1 MIIGDRVRVR
11 MRGTIKPP
19 AGVSTSA
26 ACKGKVRLTIKKKT
40 KTLAKRRAKLKLKS
54 GKCRFGKTIFLE
66 RSKVGNA
73 TRLRLKV
80 RFPGN
85 SVLKAGQTTK
95 TLVVKK

>member
-1 MIIGDRVRVR
+1 

-19 AGVSTSA
+19 AGVSTAA
-26 ACKGKVRLTIKKKT
+26 ACNGKVLLTIKKKR
-40 KTLAKRRAKLKLKS
+40 KTLHKSRAKLKLKS
-54 GKCRFGKTIFLE
+54 GKCRFGKTVHLK
-66 RSKVGNA
+66 RSKVGKA
-73 TRLRLKV
+73 RRLRLKV